1 MPKIIEING
10 YKFYIY
16 TDDHLPVH
24 VHVWKGGSETKVI
37 LLPEILIKDNYG
49 FKSKQLRQI
58 IVSIEEHYELIIEKW
73 NEIHG

>member
-1 MPKIIEING
+1 MAINFIFIQTIICLYMFMFG
-10 YKFYIY
+10 K
-16 TDDHLPVH
+16 
-24 VHVWKGGSETKVI
+24 GSETKVI